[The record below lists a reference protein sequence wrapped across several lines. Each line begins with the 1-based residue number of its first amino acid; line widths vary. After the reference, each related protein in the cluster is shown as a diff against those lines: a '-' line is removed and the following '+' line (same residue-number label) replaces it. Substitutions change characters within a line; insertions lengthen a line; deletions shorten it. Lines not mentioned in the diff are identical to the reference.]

1 MIAPEETTAMLT
13 KLTLALALM
22 IAALA
27 TMAPAGPDDRGQDSF
42 SYSDSATGMASG
54 GGNLVPLW

>member
-1 MIAPEETTAMLT
+1 MLT

>member
-1 MIAPEETTAMLT
+1 MLT
-13 KLTLALALM
+13 KLTLAL
-22 IAALA
+22 AALA